1 MIGISK
7 LYGGSVEASDP
18 LRYGR
23 HSHALPSHLLQFSAD
38 KKPVVVWNCTRRCNL
53 ACSHCYSASDA
64 RPDPDEL
71 SDETARAMIDDLA
84 AFGCP
89 VLLFSGGEPLLRPN
103 VIDLLT
109 YARRAGLRTVL
120 STNGCLI
127 DPPLA
132 RRLAE
137 AQLGYVGISLDGA
150 SPEANDAFRGR
161 DGAFD
166 EALAGIDAGQAAGL
180 KVGLRFTIHRRNADQ
195 IDAMFDLLTDRA
207 IPRIC
212 FYHLVSAG
220 RGQALTDHML
230 SAQQSRSALDRI
242 LARTRQLADADAP
255 PEVLTVANHADGPYL
270 YLRLLAE
277 NPRRAEEVYRL
288 LEFNGGNGSG
298 VSIGCIDW
306 RGRVHPDQFW
316 RSHVVGDIR
325 RRPFSEIWTDP
336 DQPLLAA
343 LRNRRDH
350 LACRCQH
357 CRFLDVCNGNLRARA
372 EAAGL
377 GTWGDDP
384 GCYLTDDEIQPPAE
398 P

>member
-23 HSHALPSHLLQFSAD
+23 ASSALPSHLLQFSAD

-53 ACSHCYSASDA
+53 ACSHCYSASDGQ
-64 RPDPDEL
+64 PDPHEL
-71 SDETARAMIDDLA
+71 TDDQARAMIDDLA
-84 AFGCP
+84 CFGCP
-89 VLLFSGGEPLLRPN
+89 VLLFSGGEPLLRPG
-103 VIDLLT
+103 VVDLLT
-109 YARRAGLRTVL
+109 YARQAGLRTVL

-127 DPPLA
+127 DEPLA
-132 RRLAE
+132 ARLAE
-137 AQLGYVGISLDGA
+137 AKIGYVGISLDGA
-150 SPEANDAFRGR
+150 RPETNDRFRGR

-166 EALAGIDAGQAAGL
+166 AALAGIDACNAAGL
-180 KVGLRFTIHRRNADQ
+180 KVGLRFTIHRGNVGE
-195 IDAMFDLLTDRA
+195 IDAMFDLLEARA

-220 RGQALTDHML
+220 RGEALTDQLL
-230 SAQQSRSALDRI
+230 SAGQSRAALDRI
-242 LARTRQLADADAP
+242 LERTRAADSPNP

-277 NPRRAEEVYRL
+277 DPARAEEVYRL
-288 LEFNGGNGSG
+288 LRFNGGNGSG

-306 RGRVHPDQFW
+306 QGRVHPDQFW

-350 LACRCQH
+350 LACRCLH

-372 EAAGL
+372 EAAGN
-377 GTWGDDP
+377 GPWGDDP
-384 GCYLTDDEIQPPAE
+384 GCYLTDEEILPPDK